1 MIYRWHKPT
10 GSDDL
15 IPVAV
20 LPPDGDD
27 YGPVIPADVGALMVD
42 ALVHAESN
50 GDARSARAMTAYR
63 AAVFPGHFLAKCENG

>member
-1 MIYRWHKPT
+1 MIYRWHKPA

-50 GDARSARAMTAYR
+50 GDARAARAMTAYR
-63 AAVFPGHFLAKCENG
+63 AAVFPGHFLANRENG